1 MFAVELQ
8 ILRQA
13 GQNDIEVQLADDGNI
28 EFSRRVRHVNRE

>member
-13 GQNDIEVQLADDGNI
+13 RQNDVEVQLADDGDI
-28 EFSRRVRHVNRE
+28 EFRRRVRHVNRE